1 MFSTWFSFLSPG
13 SWPWRLSRICLA
25 VPRPTQ
31 SSEDNLRSRK
41 PRRMI
46 SCLLVFL
53 LLGAPVANV
62 QGGPIKDVVAVEK
75 GDPALDKG
83 FWVPDEYFDE
93 CEAFAMAYPVC
104 QETKEGLLKSLIQ
117 SEATEESLRRKTRT
131 WKTIALV
138 SVAISGG
145 LIIGL
150 TARRI
155 LK

>member
-1 MFSTWFSFLSPG
+1 MFSTWFSFLLPG
-13 SWPWRLSRICLA
+13 SWAWRLSRICLA

-31 SSEDNLRSRK
+31 NSGDNLRPRK

-46 SCLLVFL
+46 SCMLGLL
-53 LLGAPVANV
+53 LLGAPVVNV
-62 QGGPIKDVVAVEK
+62 QSEPTKDVVPVEK
-75 GDPALDKG
+75 GDRVPGDG
-83 FWVPDEYFDE
+83 FWVPDEYFDD

-104 QETKEGLLKSLIQ
+104 EEAKEGLLKSLIQ
-117 SEATEESLRRKTRT
+117 SEATEESLKRKTRT

-145 LIIGL
+145 LVIGL